1 MGSLLK
7 VTKDEVAK
15 RVPGRDHGPVRKAG
29 HDRGPVRKARM
40 AGMVRARR
48 DRGRSEER
56 RKRARIAVA
65 AGVFSALG
73 GSYLFERE
81 KRRRE
86 AAKGKLTGT
95 VNSAVG
101 SEVEAP
107 SDQDLADK
115 VRSEVFRP
123 DDAPKGSVN
132 VNVERGVVVLRGEV
146 EDPAQIEQIVSAT
159 RSVHGVGEVENLL
172 RTPA

>member
-7 VTKDEVAK
+7 VTRDEVAK
-15 RVPGRDHGPVRKAG
+15 RVAGRDPGPVRKAG
-29 HDRGPVRKARM
+29 RDRGPVRKAGV

-48 DRGRSEER
+48 DRERSEER
-56 RKRARIAVA
+56 RKRARIGVA

-73 GSYLFERE
+73 GAYLFERE

-86 AAKGKLTGT
+86 AAQGTATGAVT
-95 VNSAVG
+95 SAVG
-101 SEVEAP
+101 SDRGAP

-123 DDAPKGSVN
+123 DGAPKGSVN

-159 RSVHGVGEVENLL
+159 RSVDGVGEVENLL
-172 RTPA
+172 HTPA